1 MKIFLFWLKF
11 LPQNFPV
18 HLCNLLLAQCCI
30 AVLITQ
36 TYAPDHDDKVLGG
49 GPDVYTIQ
57 QLSSVRLSSPVF
69 HLEDALKRD

>member
-11 LPQNFPV
+11 LPQNFTV

-30 AVLITQ
+30 AVLITH
-36 TYAPDHDDKVLGG
+36 TYAPDHDDKVLE
-49 GPDVYTIQ
+49 GPDVYTIR
-57 QLSSVRLSSPVF
+57 QLSSVRLSSPAF